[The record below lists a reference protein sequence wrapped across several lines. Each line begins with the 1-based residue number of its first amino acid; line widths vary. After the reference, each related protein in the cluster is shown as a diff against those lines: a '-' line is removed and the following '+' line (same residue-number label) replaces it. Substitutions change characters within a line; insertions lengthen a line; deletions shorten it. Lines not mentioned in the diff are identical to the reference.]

1 MFNTQKWIHKNIYIY
16 LQDSRICPPI
26 LYSIGHDNM
35 EAGVENADW
44 FLERVEVTCPH
55 DNASWRFSCNDW
67 LAMDKGDGRIDR
79 DLYPQ
84 PFWPTKDCF
93 AIFLFIPKPFIIHVH
108 CVTTKVY
115 HATVSVAFKEDDC
128 ILQANSFP
136 PHELLTSQYIFNKKY
151 ILKKLNE
158 DWELRLNLVDMYQKK
173 LIKKLKSCRILPTVI
188 HNSLVLIIKKRYR

>member
-93 AIFLFIPKPFIIHVH
+93 AIFLFISKPFIIHVH

-128 ILQANSFP
+128 ILQATNYLPLS
-136 PHELLTSQYIFNKKY
+136 IF
-151 ILKKLNE
+151 
-158 DWELRLNLVDMYQKK
+158 
-173 LIKKLKSCRILPTVI
+173 LIKNT
-188 HNSLVLIIKKRYR
+188 Y